1 MMLRFRLNFHHNLRV
16 VFMNLFTSFRSV
28 FARGL
33 FSLSVLGSVVFA
45 SDAKVVKKSG
55 QGEASFTPPGASK
68 IIIKSAG
75 GEVIPEH
82 SLIETG
88 PGAELMI
95 ETFAG
100 AVATVRQNS
109 SLVIDE
115 LSSSTRKARLNLK
128 SGNIVSTLDPAR
140 RSNTDY
146 GVVTPSGVAAARGTV
161 YSVKVVPSGGTGA
174 NTSVATLSGMVIID
188 RGAGFAPLQVPF
200 GQGSA
205 NSAAAQALA
214 TLAAGDP
221 TVAADIL
228 SAVQSV
234 AANVGANTSAAGS
247 SANAI
252 TELAAVTAAA
262 TAAVPSQAS
271 VIVQAAV
278 QGAVTA
284 GSTTS
289 GSQQAT
295 LAAVSAVTEAAVR
308 AVATSNPG
316 QIIAITQA
324 AASAVTSSGS
334 TTGANDAAVIA
345 AVSAVTS
352 AAVNAAPGQAAAA
365 AQGAAQGVINTKVT
379 EAVNT
384 AKASNPAATGDEL
397 AQIANQASNSSGATA
412 AVSTVATTATSRLLV
427 LTGQSSD
434 GAAAGA
440 TASMI
445 ASAVNSGSTAGATTG
460 AGTTITVP
468 KTTSVTGPQVTV
480 NVSQTVGGSTVT
492 SNSGAGTTTSTSSQ
506 TIAGSG
512 SGGPITTQTG
522 STTVTIGGST
532 TPNSGAAPGAN
543 GNTTILPPLD
553 QTQQVISPS
562 KQ

>member
-1 MMLRFRLNFHHNLRV
+1 MFCLNFPTNLAV
-16 VFMNLFTSFRSV
+16 NFMKLLTSLVSFSARWV
-28 FARGL
+28 FA
-33 FSLSVLGSVVFA
+33 LSVLGAAAFA

-55 QGEASFTPPGASK
+55 QGEASFTPPGAAK
-68 IIIKSAG
+68 IVIQSAG
-75 GEVIPEH
+75 GEIIPEH

-115 LSSSTRKARLNLK
+115 LSSTTRKARLNLK

-146 GVVTPSGVAAARGTV
+146 GVVTPNGVAAARGTV
-161 YSVKVVPSGGTGA
+161 YSVKVVPSGGAGA
-174 NTSVATLSGMVIID
+174 NTSVATLSGTVIID
-188 RGAGFAPLQVPF
+188 RGPGFAPLQVPF
-200 GQGSA
+200 GQGST

-214 TLAAGDP
+214 TLAASDP
-221 TVAADIL
+221 TVAADIV

-262 TAAVPSQAS
+262 TAAVPTQAS
-271 VIVQAAV
+271 AIVQAAV

-308 AVATSNPG
+308 AVAASNPG
-316 QIIAITQA
+316 QIAAITQA
-324 AASAVTSSGS
+324 AASAVTSSSS

-345 AVSAVTS
+345 AVSAVTT
-352 AAVNAAPGQAAAA
+352 AAVNAAPGQAGAA
-365 AQGAAQGVINTKVT
+365 AQGAAQGVINAKVT
-379 EAVNT
+379 EAVNA
-384 AKASNPAATGDEL
+384 AKAANPAATGDQL
-397 AQIANQASNSSGATA
+397 AQVANQASNSPGAA
-412 AVSTVATTATSRLLV
+412 SAVSTVATTATTRVLA
-427 LTGQSSD
+427 LTGQSSN
-434 GAAAGA
+434 AAAADA

-445 ASAVNSGSTAGATTG
+445 ASAVNSGSTAGASTG

-468 KTTSVTGPQVTV
+468 STTNVTGPQVIV
-480 NVSQTVGGSTVT
+480 NVAQTPGGSTVT
-492 SNSGAGTTTSTSSQ
+492 ANAGAGTSSSTSSQ
-506 TIAGSG
+506 TITGGTSG
-512 SGGPITTQTG
+512 VITTQTG
-522 STTVTIGGST
+522 STTVTIGGAN
-532 TPNSGAAPGAN
+532 TPNAGAAPGGD
-543 GNTTILPPLD
+543 GNTAILPPLD
-553 QTQQVISPS
+553 QTQQVVSPS
-562 KQ
+562 KP